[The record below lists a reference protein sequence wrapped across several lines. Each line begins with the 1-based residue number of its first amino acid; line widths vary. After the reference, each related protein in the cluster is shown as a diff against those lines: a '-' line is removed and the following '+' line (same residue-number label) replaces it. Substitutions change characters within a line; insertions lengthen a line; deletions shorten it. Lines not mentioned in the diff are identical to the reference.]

1 MSNRRTGRQY
11 EERIATIIGGEH
23 MEQLNFGHST
33 HDVESDRVI
42 GECKLRQ
49 DLAAETWMRQCETH
63 AQDGKVCAVFCKAKG
78 KHDTNSLVI
87 IRLSDFMEMIDHV

>member
-1 MSNRRTGRQY
+1 MSNRRTGRLY
-11 EERIATIIGGEH
+11 EARIADLIQGEH
-23 MEQLNFGHST
+23 LEQLSFGHST
-33 HDVESDRVI
+33 HDVESARVI

-49 DLAAETWMRQCETH
+49 DLAAETWMQQCEEH

-87 IRLSDFMEMIDHV
+87 IRLSDFLELIK